1 MNASACGA
9 AFGRALLG
17 VNLALAL
24 ALAAGAARAEAPA
37 AIAVPAFKAD
47 GDIARQYADYCAL
60 DLLAAA
66 VPDPRI
72 PRHRRGY
79 DQALAAITQGML
91 DGGYVLDRY
100 DLPWLSSKNG
110 VGTRSSDYGLLL
122 FRDDGW
128 RNPPQAGQ
136 PISRGTALQAV
147 YLLPETATDGLHAPA
162 VDAVLARIH
171 SQLRESPS
179 AAAHCVGQA
188 PSGVSAV
195 RLAAFHGC
203 AADQLLV
210 LGPVFSGSLDA
221 LAQRAWALGAA
232 PSGLCTVSSSTT
244 ARSNHFLAAVLGDNG
259 GAPRLSFQ
267 QLAVGDDHKM
277 LALAQLA
284 AQYGIRPKRVAFLS
298 ESTVFGTSIC
308 PAKNTTLY
316 DRLRDAQK
324 RLCDDATQ
332 IGFPSNISSIRQGAQ
347 QEADAL
353 RSQNPLP
360 LPVGE
365 RHLPIA
371 DIGDIES
378 ELPESQQ
385 SRLTAASVELELTD
399 VLDRLKADRPEMVV
413 VVATDVRDRAFLF
426 DQVRRLLPRVLLVDF
441 ETDRLLAH
449 PDFAHASRGVL
460 TLASSELDCLET
472 NDLYCRDA
480 AGLERQ
486 AGNGNQRRSNWS
498 TDRQA
503 ILQKAVSRI
512 GRGIADCPDV
522 AAGTACEERPPLLHV
537 VGYDQFRPLA
547 SSRAAATGVQAWLQG
562 HVGLLTVIYSLSIV
576 TLWLSEYFSTHGDLK
591 IWDWIARPARRV
603 SGLALLYPFVITLLL
618 LVAGALDSLI
628 AVLTCLAL
636 VALLYYVI
644 PILRHMA
651 IRPEVHVSALER
663 TTPRTAWTLILWLAL
678 AAVWFFEQLR
688 LDGLQQ
694 PGLIDASALAALSL
708 DPESGLAYQLVLV
721 LAATVSLMAFTTILA
736 AVARTNRNA
745 ALLREAADETADLAA
760 ADARPSSF
768 DDVAD
773 AYQRFLHWRDPL
785 LVIGLALVGA
795 LLVSIIGYEGLSQT
809 LFGPDASRAAL
820 SCLAITTMTALA
832 LLCAQISLGK
842 RILAVSTYV
851 RQRVLSAEGAAPEA
865 AEGSLGCWPQNVGA
879 PLSFP
884 RTPVAAW
891 NHCGGAAAQRLRGH
905 DRPRSLNDEQ
915 RRERIVDGL
924 KRLFSGGH
932 ARDPQPRL
940 ALFVYLTGELFLFR
954 FVGLGATLSTLT
966 GVAILYLFPVTGAST
981 FLLLNLALLAIV
993 GLLSGHYALR
1003 FEYNDVLSNIV
1014 CNQPRTGKVST
1025 ALFGYIAFPFVIL
1038 ALAITLSQTPGVLGW
1053 SGGLI
1058 RLLLKTIGLG
1068 GL

>member
-1 MNASACGA
+1 MNIGLAAA
-9 AFGRALLG
+9 AFRRVLLG
-17 VNLALAL
+17 VTLAMTLV
-24 ALAAGAARAEAPA
+24 AGAATAE
-37 AIAVPAFKAD
+37 VPAFKAD

-79 DQALAAITQGML
+79 DQAIAAITQGML

-110 VGTRSSDYGLLL
+110 VGLRSSDYGLLL

-136 PISRGTALQAV
+136 SISKGTALRAV

-171 SQLRESPS
+171 AQLRELPS
-179 AAAHCVGQA
+179 AAAQCVGQT
-188 PSGVSAV
+188 PSKASGI

-203 AADQLLV
+203 AADQLLMF
-210 LGPVFSGSLDA
+210 GPVFSGSLDA

-232 PSGLCTVSSSTT
+232 PSGLCAVSSSTT
-244 ARSNHFLAAVLGDNG
+244 ARSNHFLAAVLGDNSG
-259 GAPRLSFQ
+259 TPRLSFQ

-284 AQYGIRPKRVAFLS
+284 TQYGIKPKRVAFLS

-316 DRLRDAQK
+316 DRLIDAQK
-324 RLCDDATQ
+324 QLCDGATQ
-332 IGFPSNISSIRQGAQ
+332 IGFPSNISSIRQSAQ

-353 RSQNPLP
+353 RSKNPLP
-360 LPVGE
+360 LPVSE

-426 DQVRRLLPRVLLVDF
+426 DQVRRLLPRVLLIDF
-441 ETDRLLAH
+441 ENDRLLAH

-512 GRGIADCPDV
+512 GRGVANCPDV
-522 AAGTACEERPPLLHV
+522 ATGAACEERPPLLHV
-537 VGYDQFRPLA
+537 VGYDQVRPLTG
-547 SSRAAATGVQAWLQG
+547 SRVSATGFRAWLQG
-562 HVGLLTVIYSLSIV
+562 RIGLLTVIYSLAIV

-591 IWDWIARPARRV
+591 IWDWISRPASRV
-603 SGLALLYPFVITLLL
+603 SGLALAYPFVITLLL

-628 AVLTCLAL
+628 AVLTCLSL

-644 PILRHMA
+644 PILRHLA
-651 IRPEVHVSALER
+651 IRPSVHASALEK
-663 TTPRTAWTLILWLAL
+663 TPRTVWTLILWLAL
-678 AAVWFFEQLR
+678 AAVWFFERLR

-694 PGLIDASALAALSL
+694 PGLIDASALAGLSL

-721 LAATVSLMAFTTILA
+721 LAATVTLMAFTTILA

-745 ALLREAADETADLAA
+745 ALLREAAGESADAA
-760 ADARPSSF
+760 ADSRRSSF
-768 DDVAD
+768 VDVAD
-773 AYQRFLHWRDPL
+773 AYQHFLHWRDPL
-785 LVIGLALVGA
+785 LMIGLTLLGA

-809 LFGPDASRAAL
+809 VFGPAASRAAL
-820 SCLAITTMTALA
+820 SCLMITTMTALA

-842 RILAVSTYV
+842 RILAVSVYV
-851 RQRVLSAEGAAPEA
+851 RQRVLGADGAAPEA

-905 DRPRSLNDEQ
+905 DRPRSLDDEQ
-915 RRERIVDGL
+915 RRVQVLDGL
-924 KRLFSGGH
+924 KALFTGSCS
-932 ARDPQPRL
+932 RDPQPRL

-954 FVGLGATLSTLT
+954 LVGLGATLATLA

-1014 CNQPRTGKVST
+1014 CNQPRAAKVST

-1038 ALAITLSQTPGVLGW
+1038 AIAITLSQTPGVLGW

-1058 RLLLKTIGLG
+1058 RLLLKTVGLG

>member
-1 MNASACGA
+1 MNVGLA
-9 AFGRALLG
+9 AFSFRWLMLG
-17 VNLALAL
+17 VTLGMTLC
-24 ALAAGAARAEAPA
+24 AGAANTEAPA
-37 AIAVPAFKAD
+37 VSTVPAFKAD

-79 DQALAAITQGML
+79 DQAIAAITQGML

-100 DLPWLSSKNG
+100 DLPWLAAKNA
-110 VGTRSSDYGLLL
+110 VVTRSSDYGLLM

-136 PISRGTALQAV
+136 PIGGGTALRAV
-147 YLLPETATDGLHAPA
+147 YLLPETATDGLHAPT
-162 VDAVLARIH
+162 VDAVLARVH
-171 SQLRESPS
+171 AQLREVP
-179 AAAHCVGQA
+179 ATARHCAGQ
-188 PSGVSAV
+188 PLSGVTGV
-195 RLAAFHGC
+195 RLAAFDGC
-203 AADQLLV
+203 AADQLLTF
-210 LGPVFSGSLDA
+210 GPVFSGSLDA
-221 LAQRAWALGAA
+221 LAQRAWALDAA
-232 PSGLCTVSSSTT
+232 PSGLCAVSSSTT
-244 ARSNHFLAAVLGDNG
+244 ARSNRFLATLLGDNG
-259 GAPRLSFQ
+259 GTPRLSFQ

-284 AQYGIRPKRVAFLS
+284 AQYGIPPKRIAFLS

-316 DRLRDAQK
+316 DRLTDDQK
-324 RLCDDATQ
+324 QLCEDATQ
-332 IGFPSNISSIRQGAQ
+332 IGFPSNISSIRQSAQ

-353 RSQNPLP
+353 RSKNPLP
-360 LPVGE
+360 LPVSE

-426 DQVRRLLPRVLLVDF
+426 DQVRRLLPRVLLIDF

-472 NDLYCRDA
+472 NDLYCRDV

-512 GRGIADCPDV
+512 GRGVANCPDV

-537 VGYDQFRPLA
+537 VGYDQVRPLT
-547 SSRAAATGVQAWLQG
+547 SSRASATGLRAWLQG
-562 HVGLLTVIYSLSIV
+562 HIGLLTVIYSLSIV

-603 SGLALLYPFVITLLL
+603 AGIALAYPFVITALL
-618 LVAGALDSLI
+618 LVAGALDSLL

-636 VALLYYVI
+636 VALQYYAI

-651 IRPEVHVSALER
+651 IRTGVHVSAREQ
-663 TTPRTAWTLILWLAL
+663 TTARTAWTLILWLAL
-678 AAVWFFEQLR
+678 AAVCCFENLR
-688 LDGLQQ
+688 LDGLRQS
-694 PGLIDASALAALSL
+694 GLIDASALAGLSL
-708 DPESGLAYQLVLV
+708 DPESGLAYQLVLM
-721 LAATVSLMAFTTILA
+721 LAATVTLMAFTTILA

-745 ALLREAADETADLAA
+745 ALLREAAGGSADCGT
-760 ADARPSSF
+760 DSGRSSF
-768 DDVAD
+768 VDVAD
-773 AYQRFLHWRDPL
+773 AYHHFLHWRDPL
-785 LVIGLALVGA
+785 LLIGLTLVGA

-809 LFGPDASRAAL
+809 VFGPAASRAAL

-842 RILAVSTYV
+842 RILAISTYV
-851 RQRVLSAEGAAPEA
+851 RQRALGAEGAAPEA
-865 AEGSLGCWPQNVGA
+865 PEGSLGCWPQNVGA

-891 NHCGGAAAQRLRGH
+891 NHCGGAEAQRLRGH
-905 DRPRSLNDEQ
+905 DRPRSLSDEQ
-915 RRERIVDGL
+915 RRAQIIDGL
-924 KRLFSGGH
+924 KMLFSGGH
-932 ARDPQPRL
+932 SRDPQPRL

-954 FVGLGATLSTLT
+954 LVGLGATLATLT

-1003 FEYNDVLSNIV
+1003 FEHNDVLSNIV
-1014 CNQPRTGKVST
+1014 CNQPRAAKVST

-1038 ALAITLSQTPGVLGW
+1038 AIAITLSQTPGVLGW

>member
-1 MNASACGA
+1 MNVG
-9 AFGRALLG
+9 
-17 VNLALAL
+17 
-24 ALAAGAARAEAPA
+24 LAAASFRRLLIGVTLAVTLVAGEASAEAPA
-37 AIAVPAFKAD
+37 VSAVPAFKAD
-47 GDIARQYADYCAL
+47 SDIARQYADYCAL

-79 DQALAAITQGML
+79 DQTIAAITQGML

-100 DLPWLSSKNG
+100 DLPWLPSKNG
-110 VGTRSSDYGLLL
+110 VATRSSDYGLLL

-136 PISRGTALQAV
+136 PISRGTALRAV

-171 SQLRESPS
+171 AQLREVPS
-179 AAAHCVGQA
+179 AVAHCVGQDLSRA
-188 PSGVSAV
+188 PGI

-221 LAQRAWALGAA
+221 LAQRTWALGTA
-232 PSGLCTVSSSTT
+232 PSGLCAVSSSTT
-244 ARSNHFLAAVLGDNG
+244 ARSNHFLAAMLGDSG
-259 GAPRLSFQ
+259 GTPRLSFQ

-284 AQYGIRPKRVAFLS
+284 AQYGIPPKRVAFLS

-316 DRLRDAQK
+316 DRLSEDQK
-324 RLCDDATQ
+324 SLCDGATQ

-353 RSQNPLP
+353 RSKNPLP
-360 LPVGE
+360 LPVSE

-426 DQVRRLLPRVLLVDF
+426 DQVRRLLPRVLLIDF

-512 GRGIADCPDV
+512 GRGVANCPDV

-537 VGYDQFRPLA
+537 VGYDQVRPLT
-547 SSRAAATGVQAWLQG
+547 SSRVSVTGLRAWLQG
-562 HVGLLTVIYSLSIV
+562 HIGLLTVIYSLTIV

-591 IWDWIARPARRV
+591 IWDWIARPASRV
-603 SGLALLYPFVITLLL
+603 AGMALAYPLVITALL
-618 LVAGALDSLI
+618 LVAGALDSLL

-636 VALLYYVI
+636 VALLVYVI
-644 PILRHMA
+644 PILRQMA
-651 IRPEVHVSALER
+651 IRPGVHVSALER

-678 AAVWFFEQLR
+678 AAVWFFERLR
-688 LDGLQQ
+688 LDGLKQ
-694 PGLIDASALAALSL
+694 PGLIDAAALTGLSL

-721 LAATVSLMAFTTILA
+721 LAATVTLMAFTTILA

-745 ALLREAADETADLAA
+745 ALLRVAAGED
-760 ADARPSSF
+760 ADAAKESRPSSF
-768 DDVAD
+768 VDVAD
-773 AYQRFLHWRDPL
+773 AYQHFLHWRDPL
-785 LVIGLALVGA
+785 LLIGLALVGA

-809 LFGPDASRAAL
+809 VFGPDASRAAL

-851 RQRVLSAEGAAPEA
+851 RQRVLSTEGAAPVP
-865 AEGSLGCWPQNVGA
+865 AEGGLGCWPQNVGA

-891 NHCGGAAAQRLRGH
+891 NHCGGAEAQRLRGH
-905 DRPRSLNDEQ
+905 DRPRSLSDEQ
-915 RRERIVDGL
+915 RREQIIDGL
-924 KRLFSGGH
+924 KALFTGGCS
-932 ARDPQPRL
+932 RDPQPRL

-966 GVAILYLFPVTGAST
+966 GVAILYLFPVTGAT
-981 FLLLNLALLAIV
+981 PFLLLNLALLAIV

-1003 FEYNDVLSNIV
+1003 FEYDDVLSNIV
-1014 CNQPRTGKVST
+1014 CNQPRAGKVST
-1025 ALFGYIAFPFVIL
+1025 ALFGYIAFPFLIL
-1038 ALAITLSQTPGVLGW
+1038 AIAITLSQTPGVLGW

>member
-1 MNASACGA
+1 MNVGLA
-9 AFGRALLG
+9 ATAFRRLLLG
-17 VNLALAL
+17 VTLGMTLG
-24 ALAAGAARAEAPA
+24 AGAANAEAPA
-37 AIAVPAFKAD
+37 AAAVPAFKAD
-47 GDIARQYADYCAL
+47 GDTARQYADYCAL

-79 DQALAAITQGML
+79 DQAIAAITQGML

-100 DLPWLSSKNG
+100 DLPWLAAKDK
-110 VGTRSSDYGLLL
+110 VVTRSSDYGLLL

-136 PISRGTALQAV
+136 PIRSGTALRAV

-162 VDAVLARIH
+162 VDAVLARVH
-171 SQLRESPS
+171 AQLREVPS
-179 AAAHCVGQA
+179 AAAHCVGQPLA
-188 PSGVSAV
+188 GATGV

-210 LGPVFSGSLDA
+210 LGPLFSGSLDA

-232 PSGLCTVSSSTT
+232 PSGLCAVSSSTT
-244 ARSNHFLAAVLGDNG
+244 ARSNHFLADVLGSNG
-259 GAPRLSFQ
+259 GTPRLSFQ

-284 AQYGIRPKRVAFLS
+284 KQFDIQPERIAFLS

-316 DRLRDAQK
+316 DLLGDDQK
-324 RLCDDATQ
+324 RLCDGATQ

-347 QEADAL
+347 QQADAL
-353 RSQNPLP
+353 RRDNPLP
-360 LPVGE
+360 LPVSE
-365 RHLPIA
+365 RHLPIVDA
-371 DIGDIES
+371 GDIES

-426 DQVRRLLPRVLLVDF
+426 DQVRRLLPRVLLIDF

-460 TLASSELDCLET
+460 TLASSELDCLEN
-472 NDLYCRDA
+472 NDRYCRDA

-512 GRGIADCPDV
+512 GRGAANCPDV
-522 AAGTACEERPPLLHV
+522 AAGTVCDERPPLLHV
-537 VGYDQFRPLA
+537 VGYDRLRPLA
-547 SSRAAATGVQAWLQG
+547 GSRTSATGLQAWLQR
-562 HVGLLTVIYSLSIV
+562 HVGLLTVIYSLGIV
-576 TLWLSEYFSTHGDLK
+576 TLWLCEYFATHGDWKL
-591 IWDWIARPARRV
+591 WHWLARPAGR
-603 SGLALLYPFVITLLL
+603 LASMALAYPFVITALLL
-618 LVAGALDSLI
+618 AAGALDSLI

-644 PILRHMA
+644 PILRRMA
-651 IRPEVHVSALER
+651 IRPVVH
-663 TTPRTAWTLILWLAL
+663 TTAREHAPPRTAWTFILWLAL
-678 AAVWFFEQLR
+678 FAVWIFESLR

-694 PGLIDASALAALSL
+694 PGLIDASALAGLSL

-721 LAATVSLMAFTTILA
+721 LAATVTLMAFTTILA

-745 ALLREAADETADLAA
+745 ALLCLAAGETAESVM
-760 ADARPSSF
+760 ADAKRSSF
-768 DDVAD
+768 ADVAE
-773 AYQRFLHWRDPL
+773 AYQHFLHWRDPL

-809 LFGPDASRAAL
+809 VFGPAASRAAL
-820 SCLAITTMTALA
+820 SCLAITTTTALA

-851 RQRVLSAEGAAPEA
+851 RQRVLGADGAAPEA
-865 AEGSLGCWPQNVGA
+865 PEGSLGCWPQNVGA

-884 RTPVAAW
+884 QTPVAAW
-891 NHCGGAAAQRLRGH
+891 SHCGGAEAQRLRGH
-905 DRPRSLNDEQ
+905 DRPRSLSDEQ
-915 RRERIVDGL
+915 RREQIIDGL
-924 KRLFSGGH
+924 KALFTGGH
-932 ARDPQPRL
+932 SRDPQPRL

-954 FVGLGATLSTLT
+954 FVGLGATLATLT
-966 GVAILYLFPVTGAST
+966 GVAILYLFPVTGAT
-981 FLLLNLALLAIV
+981 AFLLLNLALLVTV

-1003 FEYNDVLSNIV
+1003 FEHNDVLSNIV
-1014 CNQPRTGKVST
+1014 CNQPRAGKVST

-1038 ALAITLSQTPGVLGW
+1038 AMAITLSQTPGVLGW

-1058 RLLLKTIGLG
+1058 RLLLKSVGLG